1 MSVVL
6 TLIPPVERNVGAN
19 RALHPDRLWIRLVRS
34 GAGLAMLAALAQELY
49 DATQPGNSVDIPQL
63 ISQFTFQSNLVLGLV
78 LLESAARRRAGLPQ
92 WWDHL
97 FGALAFYLVMTGII
111 YVVLVA
117 PRGEP
122 WWTLDMYWPWMIT
135 HRIAPLVAA
144 LDWLLVTRT
153 VRGPWQRPL
162 LWLCYPVAFLIFS
175 WVHGALDGWYPYDFL
190 DPRLDGGWPAVI
202 TTSAQVPAAFL
213 IAGVLVH
220 LAGNA
225 RVGLTRDPGKES
237 HA

>member
-1 MSVVL
+1 MSVLL
-6 TLIPPVERNVGAN
+6 TLVPPIERNVGAN
-19 RALHPDRLWIRLVRS
+19 RALHPDRPWIRVARG
-34 GAGLAMLAALAQELY
+34 GAGLAMLAALAQELF

-78 LLESAARRRAGLPQ
+78 LLVSAAR
-92 WWDHL
+92 
-97 FGALAFYLVMTGII
+97 
-111 YVVLVA
+111 
-117 PRGEP
+117 PRV
-122 WWTLDMYWPWMIT
+122 I
-135 HRIAPLVAA
+135 AA
-144 LDWLLVTRT
+144 LDWLLVTCT

-175 WVHGALDGWYPYDFL
+175 WGRGALDGWYPYDFL

-202 TTSAQVPAAFL
+202 ATSAQVLAAFL

-225 RVGLTRDPGKES
+225 RVGLAREAGNEP